1 MVFCLQWKYGHTVLD
16 GMEEEEVRLLILRE
30 QRSQTGPSGHKHKHK
45 SGNIGIQFRISGH
58 PWEGGGA
65 AFNLREQWR
74 QTGARRDEGGI
85 IAPNTLYPQGSFC
98 PTKNVIKLLLFVKL
112 DIFAPSPFFLVKL
125 DTFAPSPCENQ
136 LFPIEKVS
144 PSNMKIGS
152 VQIEI
157 S

>member
-1 MVFCLQWKYGHTVLD
+1 MVFCLQWKYGQWAYSSGWYGGGGGAAFNFTRTT
-16 GMEEEEVRLLILRE
+16 EPNWAFRT
-30 QRSQTGPSGHKHKHK
+30 QTQT

-112 DIFAPSPFFLVKL
+112 DIFAPSP
-125 DTFAPSPCENQ
+125 CENQ
-136 LFPIEKVS
+136 LFPIKKVS